1 MFKSF
6 THFQF
11 TLVYGVGWRS
21 SFIFFAGSCPVLP
34 APLIEE
40 TVYSFWDSFVL
51 CQNFRKVL
59 SSYQYWVTVTEI
71 SHSLLVPNHAK
82 PPSSSTRATWGGL
95 KKKKNPEFMYNKL
108 CIYSYMFQLQTPSN
122 YFPFYAIHLSR
133 SFFPMAQNSFWTHWF
148 WCLLVLLLFFV
159 SPLPHWQSVS
169 LWGLFSS
176 RETKK
181 NVVQGE
187 ISE

>member
-95 KKKKNPEFMYNKL
+95 KKKKTLNL
-108 CIYSYMFQLQTPSN
+108 CITNYVFILTCFSFRLLQTTFHFMQ
-122 YFPFYAIHLSR
+122 YTYQEA
-133 SFFPMAQNSFWTHWF
+133 FFPWLKTVFELIDFDAF
-148 WCLLVLLLFFV
+148 
-159 SPLPHWQSVS
+159 
-169 LWGLFSS
+169 
-176 RETKK
+176 
-181 NVVQGE
+181 
-187 ISE
+187 